1 MVHNKRFQNFQD
13 LWIHSTQCMTVVG
26 FYSVVALELI
36 QYSNNH
42 IEGDDWILMQKKN
55 DCNKKTNSETG
66 FPTTCDV
73 WIKDGSSVIR
83 GIIILSYR
91 DWGCRMK

>member
-1 MVHNKRFQNFQD
+1 
-13 LWIHSTQCMTVVG
+13 MTVVG

-73 WIKDGSSVIR
+73 
-83 GIIILSYR
+83 
-91 DWGCRMK
+91 